1 MSPSPGFM
9 GPSFLGGGALEHI
22 EGYELLEKI
31 GEGGMGQVY
40 RALHRRL
47 DRQVAIKR
55 LAPQLSHN
63 QDMLKRFL
71 QEARLQARLPHP
83 NVVSI
88 FDLIENEQ
96 GIFLVMEYVAGQ
108 TARAMLGGRERL
120 TMAETLVIAEGVLCG
135 LAFMHQNGVVHRD
148 IKPSNIM
155 VSADGRIKVT
165 DFGIARLVEE
175 ESGLTRFGGGIGTLH
190 YMAPELIRSGTVSF
204 SVDIYSLGATLH
216 ELLSGSP
223 PFVGNTDL
231 EIMMGHLEK
240 EPLPLDRLPDDAA
253 GMACR
258 ALIARALAKAP
269 ADRFPNAESFLED
282 VRRLRAM
289 LPPPTQWPTAKP
301 SSDRLQ
307 DGDGTNAD
315 GPATAITVAAAAI
328 ADPAGATSLEPA
340 PVEPPAQTA
349 AAPQSAVPTPQAAPR
364 TTTTPPVPAGPGSK
378 DTVAPAGPPPVRAG
392 AGVGQPKPASPR
404 RGGRGKGIGLAVALV
419 AALGLG
425 GHFLLGSGGKTPP
438 SPVATQPPA
447 QTEQTAPPRSSDAA
461 GPKETAPARD
471 AAQPSQETPPHAAA
485 SSEEPSPP
493 ATVATTES
501 TVPGPAPTPASATA
515 GQPQAGG
522 VAATVAPKTQIAAK
536 PAAPALPIEAPAHTE
551 VASPAVTAT
560 TEAAHFGQ
568 NPEPEPQPAKPE
580 PQAAPPA
587 AGPPD
592 QTPPATPTAKP
603 EQKPAKP
610 QALYIAVDDARLRA
624 QPSDTADILTRLDR
638 GTRVIVLGRDGDWI
652 RIAEPGGRTGFVS
665 AKLTA
670 TSAPPPP
677 PAPAPAA
684 RPTRQEAPRPA
695 AKSSVEPQTGWRIVK

>member
-96 GIFLVMEYVAGQ
+96 GIFLIMEYVAGQ

-269 ADRFPNAESFLED
+269 ADRFPDAESFLEE
-282 VRRLRAM
+282 VRQIRAL
-289 LPPPTQWPTAKP
+289 LPPLSQWPAANP
-301 SSDRLQ
+301 SRDRPR

-315 GPATAITVAAAAI
+315 GPATAIATADI
-328 ADPAGATSLEPA
+328 ADPADATSLEPA
-340 PVEPPAQTA
+340 PVEAPAQAA
-349 AAPQSAVPTPQAAPR
+349 AAPESAIATPQAASR
-364 TTTTPPVPAGPGSK
+364 SSITPPIPASPGPKGS
-378 DTVAPAGPPPVRAG
+378 VAPAGSAQVRAG
-392 AGVGQPKPASPR
+392 AGQPKPAFPR
-404 RGGRGKGIGLAVALV
+404 RDGRGRGIRLAVALV

-425 GHFLLGSGGKTPP
+425 GYFLFGSGGKTPP

-447 QTEQTAPPRSSDAA
+447 QTKQTAPPRSSDAA

-471 AAQPSQETPPHAAA
+471 AAQPSPETPPHAAA

-501 TVPGPAPTPASATA
+501 AVPGPAPTPAPA

-536 PAAPALPIEAPAHTE
+536 PAVPALPIEAPAHTE
-551 VASPAVTAT
+551 VASPAAPAT

-568 NPEPEPQPAKPE
+568 SPEPEPQPAQVSPE
-580 PQAAPPA
+580 ATPPA
-587 AGPPD
+587 AGPAD
-592 QTPPATPTAKP
+592 QTPPVTPAVKQ

-638 GTRVIVLGRDGDWI
+638 GTRVTALGRDGDWI

-684 RPTRQEAPRPA
+684 RPTKQVAPRPA
-695 AKSSVEPQTGWRIVK
+695 AKSSAEPQTGWRIVK